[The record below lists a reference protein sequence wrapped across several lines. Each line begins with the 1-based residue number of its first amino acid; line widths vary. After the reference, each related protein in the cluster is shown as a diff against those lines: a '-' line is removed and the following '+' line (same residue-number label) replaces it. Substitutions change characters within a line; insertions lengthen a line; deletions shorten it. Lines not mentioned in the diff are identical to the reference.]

1 MFGMTAKNKK
11 KAKKIETFAFVCKFC
26 LYLQKILVYMASNST
41 KKRLVTSFNNLP
53 AELQEEV
60 KNLYPRGFSEVMQRI
75 DKPNGD
81 FFYVVPFETE
91 EISYLVKIDVKID
104 DSADDA
110 LEDDFYGEDELKG
123 ADEIPADEE
132 LGEDDM

>member
-1 MFGMTAKNKK
+1 
-11 KAKKIETFAFVCKFC
+11 
-26 LYLQKILVYMASNST
+26 MAPNST
-41 KKRLVTSFNNLP
+41 KKRFVTSFNNLP
-53 AELQEEV
+53 LELQQEV
-60 KNLYPRGFSEVMQRI
+60 KALYPKGFSEVMQRI

-132 LGEDDM
+132 MGEDDM

>member
-1 MFGMTAKNKK
+1 M
-11 KAKKIETFAFVCKFC
+11 VP
-26 LYLQKILVYMASNST
+26 NST
-41 KKRLVTSFNNLP
+41 NKRLVTSFNNLP
-53 AELQEEV
+53 LELQQEV
-60 KNLYPRGFSEVMQRI
+60 KALYPKGFSEVMQRI

-132 LGEDDM
+132 MGEDDM